1 MKTFFKNSLTVVV
14 GIFIY
19 TTIMGILGGIFM
31 IIVIAAA
38 SSGDKVEVKNN
49 SILHVELNL
58 PIEDRASDNFM
69 ENLDFMSM
77 SQEEY
82 IGLNDILKSIKK
94 AETDDRIKGIYL
106 ELTEIQAGMPA
117 VEEIRN
123 AIIKFKESGKFV
135 VAYANYY
142 SHKSYYLSSVADK
155 IYMTPSGHFTF
166 TGFSIQSMFFKNALD
181 KMGVKAQIIRHGK
194 FKSAVEPFILEEMS
208 DANRKQ
214 METYLFAVWNDFAE
228 KISLSRGISTND
240 LNRYADSLEISS
252 SQSSVDKK
260 LVDALMYQ
268 DEITKEL
275 KSRVEIS
282 SNKKLRLVKLSS
294 YIDALSDEKI
304 NVNNDEDKIAI
315 IYAIGEI
322 GMGEG
327 STYEIGSDG
336 MSKAIRKA
344 RKDSS
349 VKAIVLRIDS
359 PGGSALASEII
370 WREVVLAKEV
380 KPVVVSMGQYAASGG
395 YYIACPADKIIA
407 SPNTLTGSIGVF
419 GMYPNVQDLLNN
431 KIGINVSTVKTN
443 EYSDMPAFTRPLSQT
458 EKDYLQLFV
467 EDIYGVFIE
476 HVAEGRN
483 MTVAQVDSIGQGRI
497 WSGINAIEIGLVD
510 ELGGLDRAI
519 EVAEELANVSDYQII
534 ELPKIKDTF
543 EQILEGFSTKMETM
557 VMKKTLGQSYE
568 YYMQLN
574 EISKMQGVQARM
586 MFNID
591 IN

>member
-1 MKTFFKNSLTVVV
+1 MKTFLKNSLAVVV

-19 TTIMGILGGIFM
+19 STIMGILGSIFM

-38 SSGDKVEVKNN
+38 SSDDKVEVKKN

-58 PIEDRASDNFM
+58 PIEDRSSDNFM
-69 ENLDFMSM
+69 ENIDFMSM
-77 SQEEY
+77 SQDEY
-82 IGLNDILKSIKK
+82 IGLNDVLKSIKK
-94 AETDDRIKGIYL
+94 AEADDNIKGIYL
-106 ELTEIQAGMPA
+106 ELTQIQAGMPA
-117 VEEIRN
+117 IEEIRN

-135 VAYANYY
+135 VAYSNYY
-142 SHKSYYLSSVADK
+142 SHKTYYLASIADK

-181 KMGVKAQIIRHGK
+181 KMGVEAQIIRHGK
-194 FKSAVEPFILEEMS
+194 FKSAVEPFILDEMS
-208 DANRKQ
+208 ESNRKQ
-214 METYLFAVWNDFAE
+214 METYLFAVWNHFTENIAE
-228 KISLSRGISTND
+228 SRGLTTED
-240 LNRYADSLEISS
+240 LNRYADSLEITST
-252 SQSSVDKK
+252 QSSVDKK

-268 DEITKEL
+268 DQITEEL
-275 KSRVEIS
+275 KSRVEIKA
-282 SNKKLRLVKLSS
+282 NKKLRLVKMSS
-294 YIDALSDEKI
+294 YIKSLGNDKI
-304 NVNNDEDKIAI
+304 KIKDDNDKIAI

-327 STYEIGSDG
+327 STYAIGADG
-336 MSKAIRKA
+336 MSSAIRKA

-370 WREVVLAKEV
+370 WREIVLAKEV
-380 KPVVVSMGQYAASGG
+380 KPVVVSMGKYAASGG
-395 YYIACPADKIIA
+395 YYIACPADRIIA

-419 GMYPNVQDLLNN
+419 GMYPNVKELLND

-519 EVAEELANVSDYQII
+519 EVAEELANISDYQII
-534 ELPKIKDTF
+534 ELPKIKDPF
-543 EQILEGFSTKMETM
+543 EQIMEGLSTKAETF
-557 VMKKTLGQSYE
+557 VMKKTLGQSYQ

-574 EISKMQGVQARM
+574 KITKMQGIQARM